1 MTDNTSSK
9 KLLLHVCCAPCA
21 TSPLEQLIEEFDVTL
36 FFSNSNIFPKEEYE
50 KRLDFAKK
58 LAAKFDV
65 ELVSDSYEHNLW
77 LDFIRGLEN
86 EPEKGKR
93 CEKCFEFNL
102 SRAAKFAQENNF
114 DFFTTTLTVSP
125 HKPSEKIFKIGG
137 ALGNFLEKN
146 FKKKNGFAKS
156 IELSKKFGLYR
167 QNYCGCEFSKK

>member
-65 ELVSDSYEHNLW
+65 EL
-77 LDFIRGLEN
+77 
-86 EPEKGKR
+86 
-93 CEKCFEFNL
+93 NL
-102 SRAAKFAQENNF
+102 SAILMNIISGSILFAAWKTNRKKVNVVKNV
-114 DFFTTTLTVSP
+114 LNL
-125 HKPSEKIFKIGG
+125 IFP
-137 ALGNFLEKN
+137 A
-146 FKKKNGFAKS
+146 
-156 IELSKKFGLYR
+156 R
-167 QNYCGCEFSKK
+167 QNSRKKIISISLQPL